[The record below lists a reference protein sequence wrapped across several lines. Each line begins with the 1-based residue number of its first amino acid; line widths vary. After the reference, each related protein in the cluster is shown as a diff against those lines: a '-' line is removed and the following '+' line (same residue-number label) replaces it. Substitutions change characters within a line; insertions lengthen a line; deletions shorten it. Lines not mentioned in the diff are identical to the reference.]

1 MSDRAKI
8 GAGLLAVVAAV
19 ALFVVLQGGDDDS
32 SEPVVQGE
40 PTAAP
45 EKGGGGAKQPKP
57 KPDPVPVIRLQDGLP
72 VGGVQRIEVTSGDRA
87 RFRVVSDT
95 PGEVHLHGYDDEKP
109 VTAGGAV
116 SFNFPATLEGGYEIE
131 LHRADG
137 AHSQIGELRVQPG

>member
-32 SEPVVQGE
+32 SEPAVQGE

-45 EKGGGGAKQPKP
+45 NNDGGGAQQSKP
-57 KPDPVPVIRLQDGLP
+57 KPDPEPVILLQEGQP

-95 PGEVHLHGYDDEKP
+95 PGEVHLHGYDVEKP
-109 VTAGGAV
+109 VTAGETVG
-116 SFNFPATLEGGYEIE
+116 FDFPATLEGGYEIE
-131 LHRADG
+131 LHAADG
-137 AHSQIGELRVQPG
+137 SHSQIGELRVQPG